1 MYIYAENN
9 DWKDLDENI
18 LAGDGIMGN
27 VISKT
32 GSWSCLSVLL
42 GLWGDSQGITRPE
55 GLGLTFEEEGIQ
67 TSTALQRNI
76 PFVSLSI
83 LLKKIILTVDRE
95 LLSSWM
101 FLLALP

>member
-1 MYIYAENN
+1 
-9 DWKDLDENI
+9 
-18 LAGDGIMGN
+18 MGN
-27 VISKT
+27 VILKT

-42 GLWGDSQGITRPE
+42 GLRGDSQGITRP
-55 GLGLTFEEEGIQ
+55 GSLGFTFKEERIQ

-76 PFVSLSI
+76 PYISLSI
-83 LLKKIILTVDRE
+83 LLKKIILTVNRE